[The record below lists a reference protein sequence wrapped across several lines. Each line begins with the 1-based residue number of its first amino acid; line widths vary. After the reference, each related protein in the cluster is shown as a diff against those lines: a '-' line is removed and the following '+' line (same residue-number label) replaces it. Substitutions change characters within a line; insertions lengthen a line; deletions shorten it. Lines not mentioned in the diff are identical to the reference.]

1 MINQLNS
8 NKIILI
14 SIFVVVV
21 YGVIISLSDT
31 KILFTKFSNA
41 NLDYLLI
48 ALGLFSLG
56 YFIRSFRWIAMLRF
70 MHIQIPI
77 LQNIIIY
84 FTGYAFSLTP
94 AKVGESI
101 RSKYLKDDFK
111 VPITQSLPTVLA
123 ERYYDVIGV
132 LAIIFVTVGMTEARS
147 FMVYV
152 GIGLLIFFYFAVRKN
167 VALRILSPLS
177 RVKKLRAVQHMLM
190 ESIEVLETLLK
201 PKIFFRCT
209 FLTIVSWTV
218 ESIGACYVFKGFH
231 LEFGF
236 LKGAFDYVTTSL
248 AGAATLLPGGVGG
261 TEVSLIGLLLMQNHS
276 YEEVLGPILMI
287 RFFALWYVII
297 IGIVFTSIYK
307 MNQRRTITNG

>member
-1 MINQLNS
+1 M
-8 NKIILI
+8 ILI

-56 YFIRSFRWIAMLRF
+56 YFVRSFRWIAMLRF
-70 MHIQIPI
+70 IQIQIPI

-84 FTGYAFSLTP
+84 FTGYTFSLTP

-132 LAIIFVTVGMTEARS
+132 LAIIFVTVGITEARS
-147 FMVYV
+147 FLVYV
-152 GIGLLIFFYFAVRKN
+152 SIGLLIFFYFAVRKKI
-167 VALRILSPLS
+167 ALKVLSPFS
-177 RVKKLRAVQHMLM
+177 RVKKLRVVQHMLI
-190 ESIEVLETLLK
+190 ESVEVLETLLK
-201 PKIFFRCT
+201 PKIFFRCI
-209 FLTIVSWTV
+209 FLTIVSWTM
-218 ESIGACYVFKGFH
+218 ESIGAYFVFKSFH
-231 LEFGF
+231 LEIG
-236 LKGAFDYVTTSL
+236 LMKGAFDYVTTLL

-261 TEVSLIGLLLMQNHS
+261 TELSLIGLLLMQNHS
-276 YEEVLGPILMI
+276 YDEVLGPVLMI

-307 MNQRRTITNG
+307 MNQQRTITNG

>member
-1 MINQLNS
+1 LNS

-21 YGVIISLSDT
+21 YGVIISVSDT
-31 KILFTKFSNA
+31 KILFTKFSNV
-41 NLDYLLI
+41 NLEYLLI

-56 YFIRSFRWIAMLRF
+56 YFVRSFRWIAMLRF
-70 MHIQIPI
+70 MQIRIPI
-77 LQNIIIY
+77 LQNIVIY

-132 LAIIFVTVGMTEARS
+132 LTIIFVTVGMTEARS

-152 GIGLLIFFYFAVRKN
+152 GIGLLVFFYFAVRRN
-167 VALRILSPLS
+167 IALRILSPLS

-276 YEEVLGPILMI
+276 YDEVLGPILMI